1 MPRIQDNK
9 FVTFNSGVLDVCKVK
24 DRTIIETKY
33 KGLRFGNQTVGVVR
47 FWEAKVAS
55 SNIDRVVSILP
66 VDGISQSDICMIN
79 GRQYKIKQV
88 QMKYD
93 KNPTC
98 IFLSLE
104 ENKIAYKDECSQKV
118 TEGEP

>member
-1 MPRIQDNK
+1 MPRIQDNV
-9 FVTFNSGVLDVCKVK
+9 FVTFNDGVLDLCKVK
-24 DRTIIETKY
+24 DRTIIETKQ

-66 VDGISQSDICMIN
+66 VNEISQKDICIIK
-79 GRQYKIKQV
+79 GIQYKIKQI

-93 KNPTC
+93 KKPVC
-98 IFLSLE
+98 MFLSLE
-104 ENKIAYKDECSQKV
+104 ENSIAYKDIRSQVIVDK
-118 TEGEP
+118 